1 MMYKKIVYQ
10 KKIYMALLVML
21 LLLFQYLY
29 ADRFTPYR
37 IIQFLMTNVAVVS
50 FIFVF
55 HGFEL
60 KTLKSINAVI
70 ISTILGSFLGVLVG
84 MFLIILIFGASRDVY
99 RHEFIA
105 TTIAASL
112 FIPILSLMYYRMI
125 LSKIPPSYCIVLGD
139 KATYGSLLA
148 EVEES
153 AQGKI
158 VLYQWA
164 STVDQARELLKQV
177 EHEVILIANLQLYRD
192 IAADVYE
199 LEKKGVQKY
208 YITEVVEDW
217 LYRIPIA
224 IAQEYRDYYEISF
237 NQTPISQ
244 EKRIMD
250 IVLGSIMGIVALPFI
265 LLFGIL
271 VVLNSGFPVIFKQ
284 KRVGLYEQPFVF
296 YKIRSLKEDKQS
308 ENSPNP
314 NSTITQRLTWS
325 GKILRKT
332 RVDEFPQFMNIL
344 NGTMSVVGPR
354 PEMGIYHD
362 KWKEEIPFYGFR
374 TMVRPGLTGWAQI
387 NYGHTTDLDEYIR
400 KTEYDLYYVKNKSLS
415 FDIQI
420 IMKTF
425 ETFLGMKG
433 GR

>member
-1 MMYKKIVYQ
+1 
-10 KKIYMALLVML
+10 MAFLVML
-21 LLLFQYLY
+21 LFLFQYLY
-29 ADRFTPYR
+29 ADRLTIYR
-37 IIQFLMTNVAVVS
+37 TIQFLITDISLVS
-50 FIFVF
+50 FIFIF

-60 KTLKSINAVI
+60 NTLKSKNAVL
-70 ISTILGSFLGVLVG
+70 ISTVLGSFLGVLVG
-84 MFLIILIFGASRDVY
+84 MFFTILIFGANRDVY

-112 FIPILSLMYYRMI
+112 AIPILSLLYYRI
-125 LSKIPPSYCIVLGD
+125 VISKIPSLHCIVIGD
-139 KATYGSLLA
+139 KSIYGSLLA

-158 VLYQWA
+158 LIEQWA
-164 STVDQARELLKQV
+164 SSVEQARGLFKDIS
-177 EHEVILIANLQLYRD
+177 HKVIIIANLQLFRELSLE
-192 IAADVYE
+192 VYE
-199 LEKKGVQKY
+199 LEKKGVQKF

-217 LYRIPIA
+217 LYRIPLTIA
-224 IAQEYRDYYEISF
+224 EEYRDYYEIFF

-250 IVLGSIMGIVALPFI
+250 IVFGLVMGIIAIPFI

-284 KRVGLYEQPFVF
+284 KRVGLYEEPFMF
-296 YKIRSLKEDKQS
+296 YKIRSLKEDKQL
-308 ENSPNP
+308 ENSGNP
-314 NSTITQRLTWS
+314 NGTITQRLTFV

-332 RVDEFPQFMNIL
+332 RIDEFPQFMNIL

-362 KWKEEIPFYGFR
+362 KWKETIPFYGFR
-374 TMVRPGLTGWAQI
+374 NMVRPGLTGWAQI
-387 NYGHTTDLDEYIR
+387 NYGHTTTLEEYIR
-400 KTEYDLYYVKNKSLS
+400 KTEYDLYYVKHKSLS

>member
-1 MMYKKIVYQ
+1 MYKKIMHQ
-10 KKIYMALLVML
+10 KRIYMAFLVML
-21 LLLFQYLY
+21 LFLFQYLY
-29 ADRFTPYR
+29 ADRLTTYR
-37 IIQFLMTNVAVVS
+37 IIQLLITDISLVS
-50 FIFVF
+50 FIFIF

-60 KTLKSINAVI
+60 DTLKSRNAVL
-70 ISTILGSFLGVLVG
+70 ISTLLGSFLGVLVG
-84 MFLIILIFGASRDVY
+84 MFLIILIFGAERDVY
-99 RHEFIA
+99 RNEFIA
-105 TTIAASL
+105 TTLAASL
-112 FIPILSLMYYRMI
+112 AIPILSLLYYRMV
-125 LSKIPPSYCIVLGD
+125 LGKIPAMHCIVIGD

-153 AQGKI
+153 AQGKLVI
-158 VLYQWA
+158 SQWA
-164 STVDQARELLKQV
+164 SSVAEAQSLFKDIGNR
-177 EHEVILIANLQLYRD
+177 VIIIANLKLFRELSV
-192 IAADVYE
+192 DVYQ
-199 LEKKGVQKY
+199 LEKKGTQKF

-217 LYRIPIA
+217 LYRIPLTIA
-224 IAQEYRDYYEISF
+224 EEYKDYYEIFF

-250 IVLGSIMGIVALPFI
+250 IVFGLVMGIIASPFI
-265 LLFGIL
+265 LVFGIL

-284 KRVGLYEQPFVF
+284 KRIGLYEQNFMF
-296 YKIRSLKEDKQS
+296 YKIRSLKEDKQL
-308 ENSPNP
+308 ENSANP
-314 NSTITQRLTWS
+314 NGTITQRITLV

-332 RVDEFPQFMNIL
+332 RVDEFPQFVNIL

-362 KWKEEIPFYGFR
+362 KWKEAIPFYGFR

-387 NYGHTTDLDEYIR
+387 NYGHTTTLEEYIR

-420 IMKTF
+420 MMKTV

>member
-1 MMYKKIVYQ
+1 MYKKIAHQ
-10 KKIYMALLVML
+10 KRLYMAFLVILLF
-21 LLLFQYLY
+21 LFQYLY
-29 ADRFTPYR
+29 ADRLTTNR
-37 IIQFLMTNVAVVS
+37 IIQFLITDISLVS
-50 FIFVF
+50 FIFIF

-60 KTLKSINAVI
+60 DTLKSRNAVL

-84 MFLIILIFGASRDVY
+84 MFCIILVFGAERDVY
-99 RHEFIA
+99 RNEFIA
-105 TTIAASL
+105 TTLAASL
-112 FIPILSLMYYRMI
+112 AIPILSVLYYRMV
-125 LSKIPPSYCIVLGD
+125 LGKIPSMHCIVIGD
-139 KATYGSLLA
+139 EATYGSLLA

-153 AQGKI
+153 SQGKI
-158 VLYQWA
+158 IISQWA
-164 STVDQARELLKQV
+164 PSAAEAQSLFKDIGHQV
-177 EHEVILIANLQLYRD
+177 IIIANLQLFRELSV
-192 IAADVYE
+192 DVYQ
-199 LEKKGVQKY
+199 LEKKGTQKF

-217 LYRIPIA
+217 LYRIPLTIA
-224 IAQEYRDYYEISF
+224 EEYKDYYEIFF

-250 IVLGSIMGIVALPFI
+250 IVFGLVMGIIASPFI
-265 LLFGIL
+265 LVFGIL

-284 KRVGLYEQPFVF
+284 KRVGLYEQNFMF
-296 YKIRSLKEDKQS
+296 YKIRSLKEDKQL
-308 ENSPNP
+308 ENSANP
-314 NSTITQRLTWS
+314 NGTITQRITLV

-332 RVDEFPQFMNIL
+332 RIDEFPQFVNIL

-387 NYGHTTDLDEYIR
+387 NYGHTTSLEEYIR

-420 IMKTF
+420 MMKTV

-433 GR
+433 GK

>member
-1 MMYKKIVYQ
+1 MYKKIVHQ
-10 KKIYMALLVML
+10 KRIYMAVIVML

-29 ADRFTPYR
+29 AGRLTTYR
-37 IIQFLMTNVAVVS
+37 IIQFLITDISLVL
-50 FIFVF
+50 FIFIF

-60 KTLKSINAVI
+60 DTLKSKNAVI
-70 ISTILGSFLGVLVG
+70 ISTVLGSFLGVLVG
-84 MFLIILIFGASRDVY
+84 MFFIILIFGANRDVY
-99 RHEFIA
+99 RNEFIA
-105 TTIAASL
+105 TTIAGSL
-112 FIPILSLMYYRMI
+112 AIPILSLLYYRVVI
-125 LSKIPPSYCIVLGD
+125 NKIPPLHCIVIGD
-139 KATYGSLLA
+139 KDTYGSLLS
-148 EVEES
+148 EVEQS

-158 VLYQWA
+158 LIEQWA
-164 STVDQARELLKQV
+164 SSVAEARELFKQV
-177 EHEVILIANLQLYRD
+177 EKEVIIIANLQLYRKLTS
-192 IAADVYE
+192 DVYE
-199 LEKKGVQKY
+199 LEKKGSQKF

-217 LYRIPIA
+217 LYRIPLTIVE
-224 IAQEYRDYYEISF
+224 EYRDYYEIFF

-250 IVLGSIMGIVALPFI
+250 IVFALVMGIIAVPFI

-284 KRVGLYEQPFVF
+284 KRVGLYEQPFMF
-296 YKIRSLKEDKQS
+296 YKIRSLKEDKQL
-308 ENSPNP
+308 ENSANP
-314 NSTITQRLTWS
+314 NSTITQRLTWV

-362 KWKEEIPFYGFR
+362 KWKEAIPFYGFR
-374 TMVRPGLTGWAQI
+374 NMVRPGLTGWAQI
-387 NYGHTTDLDEYIR
+387 NYGHTTTLKEYIR
-400 KTEYDLYYVKNKSLS
+400 KTEYDLYYVKNKSLL

-420 IMKTF
+420 MMKTF

>member
-1 MMYKKIVYQ
+1 MYKKIAHQ
-10 KKIYMALLVML
+10 KRLYMAFLVILLF
-21 LLLFQYLY
+21 LFQYVY
-29 ADRFTPYR
+29 AGRLTTYR
-37 IIQFLMTNVAVVS
+37 IIQLLIMDVFLVS
-50 FIFVF
+50 FIFIF

-60 KTLKSINAVI
+60 NTLKSKNAVL

-84 MFLIILIFGASRDVY
+84 MFFTILIFGAKRDVY
-99 RHEFIA
+99 RNEYIA

-112 FIPILSLMYYRMI
+112 VIPFLSLLYYRII
-125 LSKIPPSYCIVLGD
+125 LNKIPPLHCIVIGD
-139 KATYGSLLA
+139 EATYGSLLA

-158 VLYQWA
+158 LIEQWA
-164 STVDQARELLKQV
+164 SSVEQAHELFNHV
-177 EHEVILIANLQLYRD
+177 GHEVIIIANLQLYRELTL
-192 IAADVYE
+192 DVYE
-199 LEKKGVQKY
+199 LEKKGAQKF

-217 LYRIPIA
+217 LYRIPIT
-224 IAQEYRDYYEISF
+224 IVQEYKDYYEIFF
-237 NQTPISQ
+237 NQTPITQ
-244 EKRIMD
+244 EKRLMD
-250 IVLGSIMGIVALPFI
+250 IVFGLVMGIIAIPFI

-284 KRVGLYEQPFVF
+284 KRVGLYEQPFMF
-296 YKIRSLKEDKQS
+296 YKIRSLKENKQL
-308 ENSPNP
+308 ENSANP
-314 NSTITQRLTWS
+314 NSTITQRLTLV

-354 PEMGIYHD
+354 PEMGIYHE

-374 TMVRPGLTGWAQI
+374 NMVRPGLTGWAQI
-387 NYGHTTDLDEYIR
+387 NYGHTTTLEEYIR

-420 IMKTF
+420 MMKTF

>member
-1 MMYKKIVYQ
+1 MHQ
-10 KKIYMALLVML
+10 KRLYMAFLVML
-21 LLLFQYLY
+21 LFLFQYLY
-29 ADRFTPYR
+29 ADRLTVYR
-37 IIQFLMTNVAVVS
+37 TIQFLITDVSLVS
-50 FIFVF
+50 FIFIF

-60 KTLKSINAVI
+60 NTLKSKNAVL
-70 ISTILGSFLGVLVG
+70 ISTVLGSFLGVLVG
-84 MFLIILIFGASRDVY
+84 MFFTILIFGANRDVY

-112 FIPILSLMYYRMI
+112 AIPILSLLYYRMV
-125 LSKIPPSYCIVLGD
+125 LGKIPAMHCIVIGD
-139 KATYGSLLA
+139 KATYGSLLG

-153 AQGKI
+153 AQGKLVI
-158 VLYQWA
+158 SQWVSSVA
-164 STVDQARELLKQV
+164 EAQ
-177 EHEVILIANLQLYRD
+177 EVFKDIGNRVIIIANLQLFRELSVE
-192 IAADVYE
+192 VYQ
-199 LEKKGVQKY
+199 LEKKGTQKF

-217 LYRIPIA
+217 LYRIPLTIA
-224 IAQEYRDYYEISF
+224 EEYKDYYEIFF

-250 IVLGSIMGIVALPFI
+250 IVFGLVMGIITSPFI

-284 KRVGLYEQPFVF
+284 KRVGLYEQPFMF
-296 YKIRSLKEDKQS
+296 YKIRSLKEDKQL
-308 ENSPNP
+308 ENSANP
-314 NSTITQRLTWS
+314 NGTITQRITFV

-332 RVDEFPQFMNIL
+332 RVDEFPQFVNIL

-362 KWKEEIPFYGFR
+362 KWKEAIPFYGFR
-374 TMVRPGLTGWAQI
+374 NMVRPGLTGWAQI
-387 NYGHTTDLDEYIR
+387 NYGHTTTLEEYIR

-420 IMKTF
+420 MMQTF